1 MNHQLSS
8 FLSIASRPFGR
19 SSRFLRHTWKR
30 SGPPRGSEWVNQPNS
45 KSIALSH
52 ANHLPTRYREVV
64 LTSSKCDALSFRVP
78 LRFIVLLLLLVAVS
92 SPALSQTLPQN
103 DQCTEVDDNLS
114 PLDPDQVLTRTIKP
128 NQRHIFRLSLT
139 PQQYVHVLVDQKGVD
154 LHVTLLDPNKVLL
167 VERDSPNSKFGPEAV
182 STIAQSAGTYYV
194 DVCANKSQPV
204 GSYELKVDGP
214 RQSILG
220 DAKRVDAER
229 MLMEGQLKKRESRA
243 LAIEQFNYA
252 ASIFHELGDSREEGY
267 ALCNIGETFR
277 SLENFP
283 EAMKHLDQ
291 AFQLLVQANDL
302 SGQSYV
308 LNEMGAAYRDLD
320 DPSKAVDKYE
330 RAIELRR
337 SLGDRWGEALVRNN
351 IGVVYTQIGE
361 QQNALDNLELAISTW
376 REFHDRAMEMNT
388 LNTIAKANL
397 DLGNLTVAFQQS
409 QEVLNFC
416 RETNASWS
424 FEPHALTNLGMVYDT
439 WGEPNDA
446 LTQYELALKRFRQN
460 SNKKYEVN
468 TLNNIGMVYAGI
480 GDGTEALAKFQ
491 EALNVRSKSGTFREE
506 TVTRSNM
513 GYAYMLL
520 EKYPSALKELD
531 LARRLSQKFHD
542 PRFEAYSLVRMGT
555 AYVAIRRMAQAIVAY
570 NQALD
575 IQNRIKDLRGQAITL
590 DRIGEY
596 YSLLNQPDLAIKN
609 YRDALEKWGSV
620 KDAQG
625 EALSL
630 YGIARVE
637 RNQKHLTEARDKI
650 VEALQ
655 KVESIRTRMTSHRL
669 RTSYYAAKQD
679 FFELEIDIRMRL
691 YSATNSKAEMESAL
705 YASERGRARNLL
717 DLLTESRIDIR
728 QGVDPQLLALERTQR
743 EQLDDKLKLYQTMSS
758 GNFKETQRVAAD
770 KEILALLT
778 EFDQTQAAI
787 RRSSSRYAALTQP
800 QPLSPVQMQ
809 QLLDDDTLLLEYALG
824 EKQSYLWVVSR
835 NDVVPYVLPGR
846 AQIENA
852 AQSFHKSLRAWE
864 GQRPNEDIRTYMARR
879 NTAPQNYRRRALE
892 LSNIVLAPV
901 SSQLGKKRLVIL
913 ADGALQYVP
922 FAALLA
928 PSPAGDPE
936 PLIVNNEIVYQP
948 SASALAL
955 IRKAP
960 RSAATKTVAVLADP
974 VFSKNDDRVVAAKES
989 KTEPALSRD
998 FKRAMRDAGD
1008 IGSVDGS
1015 FRLDRLNFAR
1025 SEADAI
1031 IAAAPPGSSM
1041 QAVDF
1046 EASRTRVLSPELK
1059 QYRIVHLVTHG
1070 ILNGNHPE
1078 LSGLVFSL
1086 VDQHGQ
1092 TEDGFLKLNDI
1103 YNMDLPVDMI
1113 VLSACETGL
1122 GKEVRGEGLI
1132 GLTRGFM
1139 HAGAARVV
1147 ASLWKVD
1154 DEATAELM
1162 KGFYSYLL
1170 EKKMPAAA
1178 ALRLAQLDLRK
1189 TRSEPYSWAGFLLQG
1204 EWK

>member
-1 MNHQLSS
+1 MNHSL
-8 FLSIASRPFGR
+8 LIPRITLRPIGR
-19 SSRFLRHTWKR
+19 SRRFLRR
-30 SGPPRGSEWVNQPNS
+30 LCV
-45 KSIALSH
+45 LS
-52 ANHLPTRYREVV
+52 
-64 LTSSKCDALSFRVP
+64 
-78 LRFIVLLLLLVAVS
+78 VLLLSAVA

-103 DQCTEVDDNLS
+103 NDCTEVEDNTSSLT
-114 PLDPDQVLTRTIKP
+114 PDQVLTRTIKA

-139 PQQYVHVLVDQKGVD
+139 PQQYVHVVADQKGVD
-154 LHVTLLDPNKVLL
+154 LNVKLLDSNTLLLID
-167 VERDSPNSKFGPEAV
+167 RDSPNSKFGPEAV

-194 DVCANKSQPV
+194 DVCANKSQPA

-214 RQSILG
+214 RQSIAA
-220 DAKRVDAER
+220 DQKRVDAER
-229 MLMEGQLKKRESRA
+229 MLMEGQLKKRESGA
-243 LAIEQFNYA
+243 LAIEQFRSA
-252 ASIFHELGDSREEGY
+252 ASIFQELGDTREEGY
-267 ALCNIGETFR
+267 AFCNIGETFR
-277 SLENFP
+277 VSGNFV
-283 EAMKHLDQ
+283 ETMKNLDQ
-291 AFQLLVQANDL
+291 ALQLLVEAHDV

-320 DPSKAVDKYE
+320 DPSKGVDKYE
-330 RAIELRR
+330 RAIELRT
-337 SLGDRWGEALVRNN
+337 SIGDRWGEALLRNN

-361 QQNALDNLELAISTW
+361 QQKALDNLELAISTW
-376 REFHDRAMEMNT
+376 REFHDRPMEMNT
-388 LNTIAKANL
+388 LTIIAKANL

-409 QEVLNFC
+409 QEVLNYC
-416 RETNASWS
+416 GETNGSWS
-424 FEPHALTNLGMVYDT
+424 FEPHALTNLGVVYDT

-446 LTQYELALKRFRQN
+446 LTQYDLALKRFRRN
-460 SNKKYEVN
+460 GNKKYEVN

-480 GDGTEALAKFQ
+480 GDGPEALAKFQ
-491 EALNVRSKSGTFREE
+491 EALNVRSGTFREE
-506 TVTRSNM
+506 AVTRSNM

-520 EKYPSALKELD
+520 EKYPAALIQLD

-542 PRFEAYSLVRMGT
+542 ARFEAYSLVRMGT
-555 AYVAIRRMAQAIVAY
+555 AYVAIRKMAQAIGAY

-575 IQNRIKDLRGQAITL
+575 IQNRIKDRRGQAITL
-590 DRIGEY
+590 DKIGEY

-609 YRDALEKWGSV
+609 YQDALERWGSV

-650 VEALQ
+650 VEALK

-691 YSATNSKAEMESAL
+691 YSATNSRAEMESAL
-705 YASERGRARNLL
+705 YASERARARNLL
-717 DLLTESRIDIR
+717 DLLTEGRTDIR

-743 EQLDDKLKLYQTMSS
+743 EQLDDKLKLYQTMWS
-758 GNFKETQRVAAD
+758 GNFKETQRAAAD
-770 KEILALLT
+770 KEILVLLSD
-778 EFDQTQAAI
+778 FDQTQAEI
-787 RRSSSRYAALTQP
+787 RKSSSRYAALTQP
-800 QPLSPVQMQ
+800 QPLTPAQMQ
-809 QLLDDDTLLLEYALG
+809 QLLDDDTLLLEYSLG
-824 EKQSYLWVVSR
+824 EKQSYLWVVSH
-835 NDVVPYVLPGR
+835 NDVLPYVLPGR

-852 AQSFHKSLRAWE
+852 AQNFHKSLRAWE
-864 GQRPNEDIRTYMARR
+864 PPRPNENTRRYIARR
-879 NTAPQNYRRRALE
+879 TNAPQNYQRRALE
-892 LSNIVLAPV
+892 LSNMVLAPV
-901 SSQLGKKRLVIL
+901 SSQLAKKRLVIL

-922 FAALLA
+922 FGALFA
-928 PSPAGDPE
+928 PSSALHPE

-955 IRKAP
+955 IREAP
-960 RSAATKTVAVLADP
+960 IPAATKTVAVIADP
-974 VFSKNDDRVVAAKES
+974 VFSKNDERVITANAA
-989 KTEPALSRD
+989 KTEPALPRE
-998 FKRAMRDAGD
+998 FKRALRDAGD

-1015 FRLDRLNFAR
+1015 FRLGRLSSTR
-1025 SEADAI
+1025 GEADAI
-1031 IAAAPPGSSM
+1031 VAAAPPGSSM
-1041 QAVDF
+1041 IALDF
-1046 EASRTRVLSPELK
+1046 DASRTRVLGPELK
-1059 QYRIVHLVTHG
+1059 QYRIVHLATHG
-1070 ILNGNHPE
+1070 ILNSNHPE

-1103 YNMDLPVDMI
+1103 YNMDLPLDMI

-1154 DEATAELM
+1154 DDATAELM
-1162 KGFYSYLL
+1162 KRFYGYLL

-1189 TRSEPYSWAGFLLQG
+1189 TRSEPYDWAGFVLQG